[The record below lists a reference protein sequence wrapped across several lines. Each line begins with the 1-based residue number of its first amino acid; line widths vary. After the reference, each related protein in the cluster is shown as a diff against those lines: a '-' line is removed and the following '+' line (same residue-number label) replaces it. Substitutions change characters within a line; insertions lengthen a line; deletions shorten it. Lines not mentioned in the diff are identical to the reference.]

1 MAIDISAVGAKVVIT
16 HSSGGT
22 PIEITHFSDEGT
34 PFEASEVE
42 VSTNQKNLNGDM
54 ISSRTPSVY
63 SVSVTVVPGTDDDL
77 ALNKLLQEAALMPG
91 GVTAVKKLWITSLE
105 LWIPR
110 INESNDKA
118 LSGHKYKWSSGRIK
132 SGPTG
137 PSTSAEGRLSARTY
151 TFEFEKY
158 EGVSGSANVVF

>member
-16 HSSGGT
+16 PRSGR
-22 PIEITHFSDEGT
+22 PITITHFSDEGT
-34 PFEASEVE
+34 PFEAGDVD

-77 ALNKLLQEAALMPG
+77 ALNKLLQKSAIMPG
-91 GVTAVKKLWITSLE
+91 GVTAVNNLWIDSLT
-105 LWIPR
+105 LLIPR
-110 INESNDKA
+110 INESNDIA
-118 LSGHKYKWSSGRIK
+118 SSGYEYKWSFGRIK

-158 EGVSGSANVVF
+158 EGVSGSANVVS

>member
-16 HSSGGT
+16 PSSGS
-22 PIEITHFSDEGT
+22 PIKITHFSDEGT
-34 PFEASEVE
+34 PFEAGDVD

-91 GVTAVKKLWITSLE
+91 GVTAVKNLWIKSLI
-105 LWIPR
+105 LLIPR
-110 INESNDKA
+110 INESNDA
-118 LSGHKYKWSSGRIK
+118 ASSGHQYKWSFGRIK

-158 EGVSGSANVVF
+158 EGVSGSANVNS

>member
-1 MAIDISAVGAKVVIT
+1 MAIDISAVGAKVEIDT
-16 HSSGGT
+16 GSGT
-22 PIEITHFSDEGT
+22 PITITHFSDEGT
-34 PFEASEVE
+34 PFEAADVD

-63 SVSVTVVPGTDDDL
+63 SVSLTVVAGTDDDINL
-77 ALNKLLQEAALMPG
+77 QKLLQKASLMPG
-91 GVTAVKKLWITSLE
+91 GVTPIDKLIIKSMILS
-105 LWIPR
+105 IPK
-110 INESNDKA
+110 INN
-118 LSGHKYKWSSGRIK
+118 SGGGSKFTYKWTNGRIK

-158 EGVSGSANVVF
+158 DGVSGGGGLGDGAW